1 MASAAEKPYP
11 DASRKNWLDGDLKG
25 GHAAAP
31 ALSTFLLFTTVNQMQ
46 TNSPFEKLNKNKTM
60 FLLDLSVSKKNKN
73 YVLFRLLFCVAFFN
87 TELISNQR

>member
-1 MASAAEKPYP
+1 
-11 DASRKNWLDGDLKG
+11 LDGDLKER
-25 GHAAAP
+25 HAAT

-60 FLLDLSVSKKNKN
+60 FLLDLSLSKKNKN

-87 TELISNQR
+87 TKPISNQMVRDLGLSLTKHLVC